1 MLPFHCAGEG
11 GACGGCVSGPP
22 PQQRSRKKLL
32 TEAVRHCPSLGGG
45 GGSRPH
51 QVALKFL
58 SKENLLKRQTR
69 MVRVKRE
76 IRILKLLNHPNIVRL
91 FDVAETDKEII
102 LTMEY
107 AGGGELFDYIVAHSR
122 LKEREARR
130 IFRQILSAIA
140 YCHENCIIH
149 RDLKPENIL
158 LDNDRNV
165 KVIGTASSARAR
177 GQGPGG
183 AGAACA
189 EPNRRPEPRRQHR
202 A

>member
-1 MLPFHCAGEG
+1 
-11 GACGGCVSGPP
+11 
-22 PQQRSRKKLL
+22 
-32 TEAVRHCPSLGGG
+32 
-45 GGSRPH
+45 
-51 QVALKFL
+51 
-58 SKENLLKRQTR
+58 

>member
-1 MLPFHCAGEG
+1 MRPAPRPFVFRG
-11 GACGGCVSGPP
+11 VS
-22 PQQRSRKKLL
+22 RLL
-32 TEAVRHCPSLGGG
+32 TTQCPLCAFCARH
-45 GGSRPH
+45 SR

-76 IRILKLLNHPNIVRL
+76 IRILKLLHHPNIVHL
-91 FDVAETDKEII
+91 YDVAETEKEII

-122 LKEREARR
+122 LKEKEARR
-130 IFRQILSAIA
+130 IFRQVLSAVA

-165 KVIGTASSARAR
+165 KIIGALVKRGLEGVGARERGQGRGKGVRAR
-177 GQGPGG
+177 ERGQVRGTQGQGPGTQG
-183 AGAACA
+183 QGREA
-189 EPNRRPEPRRQHR
+189 R
-202 A
+202 AR